1 LSDSQNRSSQ
11 LFAAVAEID
20 NSTGEDEQM
29 LHRFMT
35 LTQVP
40 ELRTETGNPEL
51 GVADIEVF
59 IPVDVLW
66 QAEEMIKEMR
76 FLKSAGFSTTALSTK
91 LYKLLKPYVVNEK
104 DRLLMPKAS

>member
-1 LSDSQNRSSQ
+1 
-11 LFAAVAEID
+11 
-20 NSTGEDEQM
+20 M

-51 GVADIEVF
+51 GIADIEIF

-76 FLKSAGFSTTALSTK
+76 FLKSAGFSTTALSRK